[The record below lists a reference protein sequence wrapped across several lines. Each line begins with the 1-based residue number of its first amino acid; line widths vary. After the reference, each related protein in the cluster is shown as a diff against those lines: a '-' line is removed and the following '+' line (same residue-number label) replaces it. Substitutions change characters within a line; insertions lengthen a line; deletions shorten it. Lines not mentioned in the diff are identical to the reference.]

1 MARRNFGL
9 NIILAYIVLS
19 LGAIFMAVPFV
30 WMLSTAFKT
39 SSQVFIFPPKWIPSP
54 IITDNFI
61 KLFSLMPFGRY
72 YLNSIFVS
80 VTGTFGRLFL
90 AILSAYAFS
99 WLDFPGKNKIF
110 ILYLATMMIPF
121 HVRLVPMFLIMR
133 ALRWLDTYYVL
144 IIPGLF
150 SVYAT
155 FLLRQFFLGIH
166 RDLIDAATIDGCNSW
181 TILWRIIVPLSTP
194 AIGALGIFNFID
206 EWNSFMWPL
215 IMTSSNK
222 MRVIPVGLAFLQD
235 QYYTDYTILMAGAVL
250 ALIPVIIVF
259 LAFQR
264 YFVGGIVLSG
274 MKE

>member
-1 MARRNFGL
+1 MAHKKFNPG
-9 NIILAYIVLS
+9 IVLAYIVLS
-19 LGAIFMAVPFV
+19 IGAFSMAIPFI

-39 SSQVFIFPPKWIPSP
+39 PSQVFVIPPKWIPSP
-54 IITDNFI
+54 IITDNFK

-72 YLNSIFVS
+72 YFNSVFVS
-80 VTGTFGRLFL
+80 VTGTLGRLLL
-90 AILSAYAFS
+90 AIFTAYAFS
-99 WLDFPGKNKIF
+99 WLEFPGRDKIF

-133 ALRWLDTYYVL
+133 TLRWLDTYYVL
-144 IIPGLF
+144 IIPSLF
-150 SVYAT
+150 SVYAA

-181 TILWRIIVPLSTP
+181 TILWRIVVPLSTP
-194 AIGALGIFNFID
+194 AIGALGIFTFLD

-250 ALIPVIIVF
+250 ALVPVIIVF

-264 YFVGGIVLSG
+264 YFVRGIVLSG
-274 MKE
+274 LKE

>member
-1 MARRNFGL
+1 MAHRKFNPG
-9 NIILAYIVLS
+9 IVLAYIVLS
-19 LGAIFMAVPFV
+19 IGAFSMAIPFI

-39 SSQVFIFPPKWIPSP
+39 PSQVFVIPPKWIPSP
-54 IITDNFI
+54 IITDNFK

-72 YLNSIFVS
+72 YFNSIFVS
-80 VTGTFGRLFL
+80 VTGTLGRLLL
-90 AILSAYAFS
+90 AILTAYAFS
-99 WLDFPGKNKIF
+99 WLEFPGRDKIF

-150 SVYAT
+150 SVYAA

-181 TILWRIIVPLSTP
+181 TILWRIVVPLSTP
-194 AIGALGIFNFID
+194 AIGALGIFTFLD

-250 ALIPVIIVF
+250 ALVPVIIVF

-264 YFVGGIVLSG
+264 YFVRGIVLSG
-274 MKE
+274 LKE

>member
-1 MARRNFGL
+1 MAHRKFNPG
-9 NIILAYIVLS
+9 IVLAYIVLS
-19 LGAIFMAVPFV
+19 IGAFSMAIPFI

-39 SSQVFIFPPKWIPSP
+39 PSQVFVIPPKWIPSP
-54 IITDNFI
+54 IITDNFK

-72 YLNSIFVS
+72 YFNSIFVS
-80 VTGTFGRLFL
+80 VTGTFGRLLL
-90 AILSAYAFS
+90 AILTAYAFS
-99 WLDFPGKNKIF
+99 WLEFPGRDKIF

-150 SVYAT
+150 SVYAA

-181 TILWRIIVPLSTP
+181 TILWRIVVPLSTP
-194 AIGALGIFNFID
+194 AIGALGIFTFLD

-250 ALIPVIIVF
+250 ALVPVIIVF

-264 YFVGGIVLSG
+264 YFVRGIVLSG
-274 MKE
+274 LKE

>member
-1 MARRNFGL
+1 MVHKKFHLGV
-9 NIILAYIVLS
+9 IIAYVVLS
-19 LGAIFMAVPFV
+19 IGAISMAIPFI

-39 SSQVFIFPPKWIPSP
+39 PSQVFVLPPKWIPSP
-54 IITDNFI
+54 IITDNFK

-72 YLNSIFVS
+72 YFNTIFVA
-80 VTGTFGRLFL
+80 VTGTLGRLLL
-90 AILSAYAFS
+90 AIFTAYAFS
-99 WLDFPGKNKIF
+99 WLEFPGRDKIF

-144 IIPGLF
+144 IVPGLF
-150 SVYAT
+150 SVYAA

-181 TILWRIIVPLSTP
+181 IILWKIIVPLSTP
-194 AIGALGIFNFID
+194 AIGALAIFNFLE

-264 YFVGGIVLSG
+264 YFVRGIVLSG